1 MGYRPDI
8 DGLRALA
15 VAAVILFHIG
25 VDDLPGG
32 FIGVDVFFVIS
43 GYLITRLI
51 VEHLHERRF
60 SFWDFYARRTRRI
73 FPALFV
79 MILAVLVMGYF
90 VLTPGEYADLGKSA
104 VFSSAF
110 LANVYFWL
118 NTGYFDALAETMP
131 LLHIWSIGVEEQFYV
146 IWPLTLVLLW
156 HHSRLGKKATLTATA
171 IATALLAILCIVWT
185 AYDSKSAFY
194 LPFTRLWEF
203 TLGAGML
210 AIPTLKARLAHP
222 LSILGLIA
230 IGYAAVTFTAELPYP
245 GAYAILPCLGTAALI
260 ATGKSGVANRALSVW
275 PAVFLGKISYSL
287 YLWHWPVIVFYAHIT
302 GDRPHSAAE
311 QAVIVVAAMAI
322 ATTSWYFVEQPAR
335 RRREQP
341 RLHVLYGAMAAA
353 SVACFSFLIA
363 ASQGFPGRLPPEV
376 RALSNYKQMTALR
389 CPERLQLLGNRDCV
403 FGAPWVKASRH
414 GVLWGDS
421 HARHLVPF
429 LDIAAR
435 ELDLSVV
442 LWRGCPPFI
451 DNDNLQRN
459 HPKRRDYS
467 AGCASRRKHLLAW
480 LSQTRGIDLVIIA
493 NAWSIYPS
501 ELIDGSMKDANVK
514 EVLIKIQRGIADT
527 IDSMG
532 PDRPAVLLVGDAP
545 RPGFHG
551 PELRHRETCRSLA
564 QGSVQREP

>member
-245 GAYAILPCLGTAALI
+245 ALTPFCLV
-260 ATGKSGVANRALSVW
+260 SVRRPLS
-275 PAVFLGKISYSL
+275 P
-287 YLWHWPVIVFYAHIT
+287 
-302 GDRPHSAAE
+302 
-311 QAVIVVAAMAI
+311 
-322 ATTSWYFVEQPAR
+322 
-335 RRREQP
+335 
-341 RLHVLYGAMAAA
+341 
-353 SVACFSFLIA
+353 
-363 ASQGFPGRLPPEV
+363 
-376 RALSNYKQMTALR
+376 
-389 CPERLQLLGNRDCV
+389 
-403 FGAPWVKASRH
+403 
-414 GVLWGDS
+414 
-421 HARHLVPF
+421 
-429 LDIAAR
+429 
-435 ELDLSVV
+435 
-442 LWRGCPPFI
+442 
-451 DNDNLQRN
+451 
-459 HPKRRDYS
+459 
-467 AGCASRRKHLLAW
+467 LA
-480 LSQTRGIDLVIIA
+480 
-493 NAWSIYPS
+493 
-501 ELIDGSMKDANVK
+501 K
-514 EVLIKIQRGIADT
+514 
-527 IDSMG
+527 
-532 PDRPAVLLVGDAP
+532 
-545 RPGFHG
+545 
-551 PELRHRETCRSLA
+551 LA
-564 QGSVQREP
+564 